1 MSIQVISAVTY
12 VKYVLFLMDF
22 HKQHFQKALISR
34 SALYYSAQKEAF
46 LKGSTGINKQQQ
58 RAEEKDR
65 HHGLLTDPSPTS

>member
-12 VKYVLFLMDF
+12 VKYALCLMNF
-22 HKQHFQKALISR
+22 HKQHFYNASISC

-46 LKGSTGINKQQQ
+46 LKGSTRINKKQQ

-65 HHGLLTDPSPTS
+65 HHGLLTDSSPTN